1 MEPLINHLNRLTSD
15 EFSELI
21 PVFKPTMHTL
31 LLVWKNSKFYNTP
44 ARLVVIMR
52 ELCNT
57 LIDQACIYV
66 ASEPLF
72 ENTEEPEKKV
82 ESLKQC
88 LKVCITFKTTY
99 FDYKAKAASECPSNP
114 WRFQNSALFARLDL
128 FLERCHDV
136 LDMM

>member
-57 LIDQACIYV
+57 LIAQACIYV

-72 ENTEEPEKKV
+72 ENIEEPEKKV

-88 LKVCITFKTTY
+88 LKLCITFKTTY
-99 FDYKAKAASECPSNP
+99 FDYKAKAACST
-114 WRFQNSALFARLDL
+114 
-128 FLERCHDV
+128 
-136 LDMM
+136 